1 MGVAAWSFTRQVEE
15 RDDIQSDLEAAEM
28 KRRQMV
34 EKGSWNPNPNPGPS
48 PNPNPKSNP
57 NPNLDQVEKGVAR
70 SWLVN
75 FVENRERRPEF
86 LRLMASWWEFS
97 EGDLIRVGLAEELPP
112 EPGLSPDATLTE
124 AFAHFLERHEGE
136 DAELPLPPRV
146 LPSARLPLQPR
157 SGGSSGSGSLA
168 PDAGPSTRTAS
179 PWTA

>member
-34 EKGSWNPNPNPGPS
+34 EKGSWNPNPNPDPS

-75 FVENRERRPEF
+75 FVENSERRPEF
-86 LRLMASWWEFS
+86 LRLMALWWEFS

-112 EPGLSPDATLTE
+112 EPGFSPDATLTE